1 MNSNPYAPPKTPVT
15 DSQFDAE
22 AVYQQPTAV
31 RVAVWIVWFLL
42 GATLT
47 AAMFLTVLKQYSW
60 NAFARIQGLLQ
71 IVVFVL
77 LLTPSAARWFRRKRN
92 NDTAVTIRT

>member
-1 MNSNPYAPPKTPVT
+1 LP
-15 DSQFDAE
+15 F
-22 AVYQQPTAV
+22 
-31 RVAVWIVWFLL
+31 VAIENVLAWARIVWMVWFLL

-47 AAMFLTVLKQYSW
+47 AAMFVTVLKQYSW
-60 NAFARIQGLLQ
+60 HAFARIQGLLQ

-77 LLTPSAARWFRRKRN
+77 LLMPSAARWFRRKRN